1 MPDEIREVSSRYCS
15 ECGRDLSG
23 VEGELD
29 YVSQEIDLPQI
40 QPIYRERRFY
50 KKVCSFGC
58 CNRDYAPRRRGGNAI
73 VFGKNIRA
81 IATCLSVVQCM
92 PYERLQSLF
101 ETIFNVRISQGTLA
115 NIVREMLEKSR
126 PAIALIERMI
136 KASAVVGFDE
146 SGCYTNGKLN
156 WSWIAQTTYLTLVF
170 RGVGRGAKVLVDG
183 DGYLDI
189 VESDSESEL
198 KVTRSAIGRTNMLK
212 SVTNSIGGR
221 FEVDYAHSTP
231 TYGHPGGK
239 WVMSALTIDDGI
251 HDDGPLMK
259 SAFEYSDGFR
269 DRHERDFLGFGKV
282 VTKSLDT
289 NSGNSVYRQSVQ
301 EFAVDNYYASG
312 NLVAYYVTDAS
323 GNKFTETVNEYDA
336 YSVTANKDSYSFVQ
350 KDVIYS
356 DRASAFVPLRYTA
369 NKQYE
374 GTSDGM
380 VVSEACNEYYLNGYH
395 GELKSYRYSDKGNL
409 GSNGAGGYDYATNI
423 QYTSNDGKHI
433 FGLPTNVTVVG
444 GDGSMYHNVSA
455 TYDTKYPNHLTQVS
469 QQLGSGVAVT
479 DYKYDRYGNITQKT
493 LPANG
498 TGQRMWYKYRYE
510 PEMNMYVERIDD
522 AWGYRSEAGNF
533 DYRYGIA
540 LERRDLNN
548 FYYETEIDN
557 MGRVT
562 KVRGPNELATGVD
575 YIIAFEYKP
584 KAEFGESGISAPAYA
599 VTKHYDIQH
608 PGDDLETVTFVD
620 GFGRP
625 VQVKKDG
632 VVTTASKGSGASDQN
647 VMIVSG
653 RNVYDAFGRVA
664 KAYYPTTEGMGSKTS
679 FNTAFDNVTPTLT
692 AYDVLDR
699 ALEVT
704 LPDGSETVTE
714 YSLDSSSKALVTKV
728 TDALGNSQS
737 TFTNGSGKT
746 IKSVQHSGPEGDIT
760 TSFEYDGIQRL
771 ISVTD
776 TEGNVTTSVYD
787 MGDRRT
793 EVNHPASGITSFTY
807 DPLGNVLTKQT
818 ANMAEEGKMITY
830 TYDYHRLTGI
840 SYPDHPENNVKY
852 YYGGR
857 NASYNRIGRLMMR
870 EDGTGA
876 IEYFYGKMGEV
887 TKTRRTLIVPNQAI
901 ATYVT
906 QWTYD
911 SHNRLIEMIYPD
923 EEKVTY
929 SYNLGGLL
937 EKVRGEKSYGY
948 DYITKLG
955 YDKFEQRSY
964 LKYCNGAETFY
975 TYDNRRRLSNLA
987 VNSGGASIMDNAYTF
1002 DAVSNVLSV
1011 ANNASLPANGNAGG
1025 QMSHTYTYDG
1035 LYRLATAT
1043 GTYTGADNKSASY
1056 TLAMGYDNMHRIK
1069 SKSQH
1074 LTQDNVQFNGTLNVG
1089 YDLTYT
1095 YGSEAGK
1102 KFQLESVKDV
1112 NYRTEETPEGQQI
1125 ENGHGYTYDKNGNLV
1140 YVNTSRMMT
1149 DGHRDNSVGERK
1161 LIWDEENRLLA
1172 VDDNGFVSNY
1182 WYDADGERTVKTS
1195 GESNQVYVNGVFSG
1209 GSTNTA
1215 KFSLYVSPYLVA
1227 NQGGRYTKH
1236 IYAGSQRIVSKVGDF
1251 ASYGSDPRRI
1261 EYAGANTDGLSVD
1274 YKSKYAAQQQV
1285 IKDNYKFFDVPYNG
1299 TDNDNYADGEGFCCN
1314 DGSMEAAVAEARKA
1328 QTRAVSRSFK
1338 DPDNYENLQ
1347 FFYHSDHLGSSS
1359 FITNLDGEVV
1369 QHIEYVPFGEVFIE
1383 ERNNVWNTPYL
1394 FNAKELDEET
1404 GMYYYGARYYEPRLS
1419 LWIST
1424 DPMQEKT
1431 PGCTSYAYCSNKPII
1446 ATDPDGNW
1454 AFLIPLVKGV
1464 VGGVIDISTQISVGM
1479 ANDMTFSEAFDNVD
1493 WTSVGAAT
1501 VLSATLSPG
1510 MSTGATVA
1518 VGTVIAA
1525 DAAVDINTN
1534 GKVQTAF
1541 GVVGD
1546 EKAFSNVLIDAG
1558 TAVLPAKG
1566 VESATKSFTNAVA
1579 SDLTAK
1585 SAATLTKGTKAEL
1598 RQAVKTVN
1606 SEGFKTTAGAV
1617 ADYTKGISVGQ
1628 IKNEI
1633 NKLSL
1638 TPKRSIDSNLSV
1650 PRYTAP
1656 TDAIKVQ
1663 APILIPPNGP
1673 KKD

>member
-1 MPDEIREVSSRYCS
+1 M
-15 ECGRDLSG
+15 
-23 VEGELD
+23 
-29 YVSQEIDLPQI
+29 
-40 QPIYRERRFY
+40 ERR
-50 KKVCSFGC
+50 VA
-58 CNRDYAPRRRGGNAI
+58 DHIILPH
-73 VFGKNIRA
+73 
-81 IATCLSVVQCM
+81 
-92 PYERLQSLF
+92 
-101 ETIFNVRISQGTLA
+101 
-115 NIVREMLEKSR
+115 
-126 PAIALIERMI
+126 
-136 KASAVVGFDE
+136 
-146 SGCYTNGKLN
+146 
-156 WSWIAQTTYLTLVF
+156 
-170 RGVGRGAKVLVDG
+170 GVG
-183 DGYLDI
+183 
-189 VESDSESEL
+189 
-198 KVTRSAIGRTNMLK
+198 
-212 SVTNSIGGR
+212 
-221 FEVDYAHSTP
+221 
-231 TYGHPGGK
+231 
-239 WVMSALTIDDGI
+239 
-251 HDDGPLMK
+251 
-259 SAFEYSDGFR
+259 
-269 DRHERDFLGFGKV
+269 
-282 VTKSLDT
+282 
-289 NSGNSVYRQSVQ
+289 
-301 EFAVDNYYASG
+301 
-312 NLVAYYVTDAS
+312 
-323 GNKFTETVNEYDA
+323 
-336 YSVTANKDSYSFVQ
+336 SF
-350 KDVIYS
+350 
-356 DRASAFVPLRYTA
+356 P
-369 NKQYE
+369 
-374 GTSDGM
+374 
-380 VVSEACNEYYLNGYH
+380 
-395 GELKSYRYSDKGNL
+395 
-409 GSNGAGGYDYATNI
+409 
-423 QYTSNDGKHI
+423 
-433 FGLPTNVTVVG
+433 
-444 GDGSMYHNVSA
+444 
-455 TYDTKYPNHLTQVS
+455 
-469 QQLGSGVAVT
+469 
-479 DYKYDRYGNITQKT
+479 
-493 LPANG
+493 
-498 TGQRMWYKYRYE
+498 
-510 PEMNMYVERIDD
+510 
-522 AWGYRSEAGNF
+522 
-533 DYRYGIA
+533 
-540 LERRDLNN
+540 
-548 FYYETEIDN
+548 
-557 MGRVT
+557 
-562 KVRGPNELATGVD
+562 
-575 YIIAFEYKP
+575 
-584 KAEFGESGISAPAYA
+584 
-599 VTKHYDIQH
+599 
-608 PGDDLETVTFVD
+608 
-620 GFGRP
+620 
-625 VQVKKDG
+625 
-632 VVTTASKGSGASDQN
+632 
-647 VMIVSG
+647 
-653 RNVYDAFGRVA
+653 
-664 KAYYPTTEGMGSKTS
+664 
-679 FNTAFDNVTPTLT
+679 
-692 AYDVLDR
+692 
-699 ALEVT
+699 
-704 LPDGSETVTE
+704 
-714 YSLDSSSKALVTKV
+714 
-728 TDALGNSQS
+728 
-737 TFTNGSGKT
+737 
-746 IKSVQHSGPEGDIT
+746 
-760 TSFEYDGIQRL
+760 
-771 ISVTD
+771 
-776 TEGNVTTSVYD
+776 VTTSVYD

-830 TYDYHRLTGI
+830 SYDYHRLTGI

-1095 YGSEAGK
+1095 YGSEEGK

-1125 ENGHGYTYDKNGNLV
+1125 ENGHVYSYDKNGNLV
-1140 YVNTSRMMT
+1140 YVNTNRVMT

-1195 GESNQVYVNGVFSG
+1195 GESDQVYVNGVFSG

-1347 FFYHSDHLGSSS
+1347 FFYHPDHLGSSS

-1383 ERNNVWNTPYL
+1383 ERNNVWNTLYL
-1394 FNAKELDEET
+1394 FNAKEFDEET
-1404 GMYYYGARYYEPRLS
+1404 GMYYYGARYYDPRLS
-1419 LWIST
+1419 LWMST
-1424 DPMQEKT
+1424 DPMQEKYSHINTYCYAFNNPLNFVDLHGMEGVKYESDNGDKIIECNVVVLVEEKKKIPSNAT
-1431 PGCTSYAYCSNKPII
+1431 PKERAKLERKNEKIERNNQARVQEIREKLNEVYGDAKNSNGEIVQFIFNVMPLEI
-1446 ATDPDGNW
+1446 ADPKLRKVQRATQIGYEFGLEADMNPNEGRL
-1454 AFLIPLVKGV
+1454 AFQNALAVVISQAGAGSAKGSASGSLVKLNDMEAMTISHEVGHTFGLKDNYPLSTGGIMDYPPGSLIP
-1464 VGGVIDISTQISVGM
+1464 
-1479 ANDMTFSEAFDNVD
+1479 SEVD
-1493 WTSVGAAT
+1493 EIW
-1501 VLSATLSPG
+1501 
-1510 MSTGATVA
+1510 
-1518 VGTVIAA
+1518 
-1525 DAAVDINTN
+1525 
-1534 GKVQTAF
+1534 
-1541 GVVGD
+1541 
-1546 EKAFSNVLIDAG
+1546 EKAH
-1558 TAVLPAKG
+1558 
-1566 VESATKSFTNAVA
+1566 TK
-1579 SDLTAK
+1579 
-1585 SAATLTKGTKAEL
+1585 KGTK
-1598 RQAVKTVN
+1598 K
-1606 SEGFKTTAGAV
+1606 
-1617 ADYTKGISVGQ
+1617 
-1628 IKNEI
+1628 
-1633 NKLSL
+1633 
-1638 TPKRSIDSNLSV
+1638 
-1650 PRYTAP
+1650 
-1656 TDAIKVQ
+1656 
-1663 APILIPPNGP
+1663 
-1673 KKD
+1673 